1 MNEAP
6 IEAVVFDMDGVLID
20 ARDWHFEALNDAL
33 EIFGAHI
40 SYEEHLARFNGLP
53 TREKLK
59 TLNSE
64 GRLPAHVNHFVSAV
78 KQERTIRRA
87 AGMCFPRV
95 EHLLLLGWLKARR
108 IKLGVA
114 TNSVRQSSEAM
125 LTFAGVRPHLQC
137 LVTNEDVPRAK
148 PAPDIY
154 LSACEK
160 LGVKPKNVLVIEDH
174 PVGVQAATGA
184 GCLVIRVDDPDDV
197 TISLLEHYDL
207 QFPGGG
213 E

>member
-20 ARDWHFEALNDAL
+20 ARDWHYEALNDAL
-33 EIFGAHI
+33 QIFGAYI
-40 SYEEHLARFNGLP
+40 TYEEHIARFNGLP
-53 TREKLK
+53 TREKLRV
-59 TLNSE
+59 LNSE
-64 GRLPAHVNHFVSAV
+64 GRLPTHVNSLVSAV

-87 AGMCFPRV
+87 AGMCFPKV
-95 EHLLLLGWLKARR
+95 EHLLLLGWLKARQ

-114 TNSVRQSSEAM
+114 TNSIRQSSEAM
-125 LTFAGVRPHLQC
+125 LTFAGVRRHLDC

-154 LSACEK
+154 LSACET
-160 LGVKPKNVLVIEDH
+160 LGVMPQSVLVIEDH
-174 PVGVQAATGA
+174 PIGVQAATEA
-184 GCLVIRVDDPDDV
+184 GCSVIRVDDPEDV
-197 TISLLEHYDL
+197 SISLLDHL
-207 QFPGGG
+207 SVRFSGNG